1 MVGHT
6 TGAWNDFEV
15 EPVTQLVGRFPE
27 SHPGSEFD
35 LRDHHMHGVDEVGV
49 QELPDRGGPAA
60 EPDVLALGRIPRL
73 IEDRCG
79 VGVDEVERGVAE
91 GERRTGVGG
100 QQETVKFWTL
110 SS

>member
-1 MVGHT
+1 M
-6 TGAWNDFEV
+6 

-27 SHPGSEFD
+27 SHPGFEFD

-49 QELPDRGGPAA
+49 QELSDRGGPAA